1 MMTKQSTF
9 LMTLAI
15 VGVVAFN
22 ALVVIAAFACGDDD
36 GRLPASSNTA
46 SSNKG

>member
-22 ALVVIAAFACGDDD
+22 ALVVTAAFACGDDD
-36 GRLPASSNTA
+36 ERLPASNTA